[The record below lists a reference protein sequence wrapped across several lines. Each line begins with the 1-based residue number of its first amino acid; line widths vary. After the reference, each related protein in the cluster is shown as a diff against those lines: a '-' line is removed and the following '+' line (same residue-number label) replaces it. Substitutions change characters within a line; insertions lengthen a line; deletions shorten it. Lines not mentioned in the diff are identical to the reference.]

1 MTGFATLPHGSSRAD
16 VLRLFYDHLKA
27 AGTPVLSRAALTAI
41 KAAALAGYARG
52 REEGPLDLSRY
63 DAALRDSWV
72 GDELQRAR
80 NVRPG

>member
-1 MTGFATLPHGSSRAD
+1 MTGVATLAHGSSRSD

-52 REEGPLDLSRY
+52 REEGPL
-63 DAALRDSWV
+63 AATPVDTS
-72 GDELQRAR
+72 
-80 NVRPG
+80 VR